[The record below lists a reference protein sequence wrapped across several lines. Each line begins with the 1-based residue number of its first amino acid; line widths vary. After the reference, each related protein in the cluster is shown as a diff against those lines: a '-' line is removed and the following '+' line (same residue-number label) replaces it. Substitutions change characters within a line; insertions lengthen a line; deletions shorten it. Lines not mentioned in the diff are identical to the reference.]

1 MKNSSKAKKIIIA
14 VVAVVIVA
22 AIVVGILLATGVFD
36 VNLSKKSKLEAGIE
50 KLGESFTAP
59 FEDILERAEK
69 DETEIKVA
77 KNWKADSAFEV
88 STELSAKI
96 DDLDI
101 EGMSSSS
108 SDVDIDDV
116 IGLINNSKIGLT
128 AKYDGN
134 ESGYLKINGKIDEL
148 ELSGEAVYDGSQLG
162 IRSEEI
168 SSKWLTLSEKE
179 LTKLLDEEDI
189 DLEQIKEMIST
200 SMENTNKL
208 TEAVDIDEKTQ
219 KEIKERYYKVFKD
232 FINEKSKDIESE
244 KDKVEVDGKDK
255 SCQKLTLEL
264 KDKDIRDLLKA
275 YVKEFKDDKQVRE
288 ILEKVVDSFAE
299 MATEVDEYSAD
310 EMKEAI
316 DELYN
321 NIDEVNEAI
330 DELEFEG
337 SIKLVVYAT
346 ATKVYRTDIVIEIE
360 GTEVSIETTFNKKET
375 EMEISAKN
383 SGVSLDI
390 AKITITEKDNGVNL
404 KVKPSKA
411 ITDQLGTDLSFE
423 MDYVSEKSKNELT
436 LKVDAGEYGHGTISA
451 KTDISKNEEKD
462 YEDTTTLSLDI
473 DVPDYITTKMSLT
486 AKTNIKVEN
495 ASIPTISDKD
505 AIDMTDETAV
515 QEYMT
520 DAQENV
526 ESLLEKI
533 EDSDILQSVFSSISV
548 PELY

>member
-321 NIDEVNEAI
+321 NMDDVNEAI
-330 DELEFEG
+330 DELEFDG

-360 GTEVSIETTFNKKET
+360 EIEVSIETTFNKKET

-390 AKITITEKDNGVNL
+390 AKITLTEKDNGVNL

-411 ITDQLGTDLSFE
+411 VTDQFGTDLSFE

-451 KTDISKNEEKD
+451 KTDISKNEEKA